1 MENYNEDAKE
11 IYFSLYQNAKIKE
24 VKAPK
29 KIYKSGKR
37 TYHTTTK
44 GIYFL
49 YIGSVVVYVGKS
61 TSCIE
66 ARLYKHKY
74 SKEFNYVR
82 VIELADYGNAIH
94 SAEMFYI
101 NMFNPT
107 YNILDKEYT
116 YDYLLNDTYKE
127 KREKVTKYIY
137 EYDYEF
143 KKILDAREEKQN

>member
-11 IYFSLYQNAKIKE
+11 IYFSLYQNAKIKK

-29 KIYKSGKR
+29 KRYKSGKR

-61 TSCIE
+61 ISCIE
-66 ARLYKHKY
+66 ARLYKHKFTKTFDY
-74 SKEFNYVR
+74 AR
-82 VIELADYGNAIH
+82 VIELSDYGNTIH

-116 YDYLLNDTYKE
+116 YDYLLNDSYKE
-127 KREKVTKYIY
+127 EREKVQKHIY
-137 EYDYEF
+137 TYDYEF
-143 KKILDAREEKQN
+143 KQIIDAREDK

>member
-1 MENYNEDAKE
+1 MENFNNDAQE

-29 KIYKSGKR
+29 QILGNGKR
-37 TYHTTTK
+37 IFRTSTK

-66 ARLYKHKY
+66 GRLYRHQVDKTFDY
-74 SKEFNYVR
+74 AR
-82 VIELADYGNAIH
+82 VIELADYGNAIN
-94 SAEMFYI
+94 SMEMFFI

-116 YDYLLNDTYKE
+116 YDYLLNDSYLKE
-127 KREKVTKYIY
+127 REKVQNYIY
-137 EYDYEF
+137 TYDTNF
-143 KKILDAREEKQN
+143 KTIIDARENQ